1 MSSLPHPRRALDRAL
16 GGLPGQVAVLACVAF
31 TVSVG
36 FGIIAPA
43 IPLFATELGVGK
55 AAAGAVVSAFAL
67 MRLVANIGGGWMV
80 DKFGERPLIAAGLG
94 IVALTTAVSG
104 LSQTYAQLL
113 VFRGLGGIGSAMF
126 TVAAVTLLLRI
137 VRPEQRGRANGWFQG
152 GFLVGGLAGPGIGGV
167 LATISLR
174 APFFVY
180 AVSLVVGLVITLL
193 AVRHVPEQTHTADGK
208 PVSRMTLRSA
218 LNHRAYRVAL
228 VANLGTG
235 WVLFGVRSS
244 LVPLF
249 VADALGRDAFWVGVG
264 FVVGSIAQASM
275 LWVAGRFVDRVGRR
289 PAIVWGGVVA
299 TGSMVIL
306 IAIQSLPGFLVAM
319 ACYGMAA
326 AFMGVAPA
334 AVVGDIVHG
343 RGGTVIAAYQMAADF
358 GAIMGPL
365 LAGWLADE
373 AGFGPAFA
381 VGAVILA
388 TSALLAVRMPE
399 TRSDPAAEAAAR

>member
-1 MSSLPHPRRALDRAL
+1 M
-16 GGLPGQVAVLACVAF
+16 LAAVAF
-31 TVSVG
+31 TVAVG

-55 AAAGAVVSAFAL
+55 AAAGAVISAFAF
-67 MRLVANIGGGWMV
+67 MRLVANLGGGRLV
-80 DKFGERPLIAAGLG
+80 DRFGERPLIAAGLG
-94 IVALTTAVSG
+94 IVSITSVASG
-104 LSQTYAQLL
+104 LSQSYAQLL

-137 VRPEQRGRANGWFQG
+137 VRPDQRGRANGWFQG
-152 GFLVGGLAGPGIGGV
+152 GFLIGGLAGPALGGI

-180 AVSLVVGLVITLL
+180 AASLAVGLVITLV
-193 AVRHVPEQTHTADGK
+193 AVRQVPDLTHTSDGK
-208 PVSRMTLRSA
+208 PVSRMTLRAA
-218 LNHRAYRVAL
+218 LKHRAYRVAL
-228 VANLGTG
+228 ITNLGTG

-249 VADALGRDAFWVGVG
+249 VADALGRDAFWVGIG

-275 LWVAGRFVDRVGRR
+275 LWPAGRFVDRVGRK
-289 PAIVWGGVVA
+289 PAIVWGGVAA

-306 IAIQSLPGFLVAM
+306 VTVQTLPGFLLAM
-319 ACYGMAA
+319 ACYGVAA
-326 AFMGVAPA
+326 AFLGVAPA

-358 GAIMGPL
+358 GAIVGPL
-365 LAGWLADE
+365 LAGFLADE
-373 AGFGPAFA
+373 VGFGPAFA
-381 VGAVILA
+381 VGGVILA
-388 TSALLAVRMPE
+388 ASALLATRMPE
-399 TRSDPAAEAAAR
+399 TGNDSATEPAR